1 MTDPTDPTE
10 HPPVR
15 VTRAIAVPDPV
26 RIERYARLPELGPRI
41 LFFSGG
47 TALRK
52 LSRVLKT
59 YTHNSVHLITPFDSG
74 GSSAQLRLAFSMPA
88 VGDLRNRLLALA
100 DESVRG
106 NPATYRLFSHRLEAH
121 RSSDELGRELASMTS
136 GEHPLVQAISQPLR
150 RLVRTHLRTFAERM
164 PDGFDLRN
172 ASVGNLLLTGGYL
185 ANDRDTN
192 SVVFLF
198 SRLIKARGLVRPI
211 VDDDVTLHARTQSDE
226 TIAGQHAITSRDD
239 FGDPLVDVWLGK
251 SSDDATPVR
260 CEVEPY
266 ITEQI
271 RRADLICFPMGS
283 FFTSVL
289 ANLLPAGVGRA
300 ICEAPCPKIYVPN
313 TGVDLEQRGV
323 SVADAVDH
331 LVRAVRRDAGNDVPI
346 ERIVDFVLLDS
357 DGARYQHPSTVAE
370 LEGRGVTVLDRP
382 VARDGDPD
390 TLDPAAVTQV
400 LLSLA

>member
-1 MTDPTDPTE
+1 MTD
-10 HPPVR
+10 HAPVR
-15 VTRAIAVPDPV
+15 VTRAIQVPDPV
-26 RIERYARLPELGPRI
+26 RIERYVRLPELGPRI

-47 TALRK
+47 NALRK
-52 LSRVLKT
+52 LCRVLKT

-100 DESVRG
+100 DESVQG
-106 NPATYRLFSHRLEAH
+106 NPATYRLFSHRLDARGSAEQLA
-121 RSSDELGRELASMTS
+121 GELASMTS

-164 PDGFDLRN
+164 PEAFDLRN
-172 ASVGNLLLTGGYL
+172 ASIGNLLLTGGYL

-198 SRLIKARGLVRPI
+198 SRLIEARGLVRPI
-211 VDDDVTLHARTQSDE
+211 VDDDVTLYARTRGGQ
-226 TIAGQHAITSRDD
+226 TIVGQHAITTRDD
-239 FGDPLVDVWLGK
+239 DGDPLAGVWLGT
-251 SSDDATPVR
+251 STADPSPAS

-289 ANLLPAGVGRA
+289 ANLLPRGVGRA

-313 TGVDLEQRGV
+313 TGLDLEQRGI
-323 SVADAVDH
+323 SVAQAVDL
-331 LVRAVRRDAGNDVPI
+331 LVDAVRRDAGADVPV
-346 ERIVDFVLLDS
+346 ERILDFVLLDS
-357 DGARYQHPSTVAE
+357 AQGHYPSPSTVAE
-370 LEGRGVTVLDRP
+370 LEARGVTVLDRP
-382 VARDGDPD
+382 VASTSHPD
-390 TLDPAAVTQV
+390 KLDPTAVAQV
-400 LLSLA
+400 LLSLS

>member
-1 MTDPTDPTE
+1 MTD
-10 HPPVR
+10 HAPVWL
-15 VTRAIAVPDPV
+15 TRAVTVPDPV
-26 RIERYARLPELGPRI
+26 RIERYARLPELGPRV

-47 TALRK
+47 TAPRK
-52 LSRVLKT
+52 LCRVLKT

-100 DESVRG
+100 DESVQG
-106 NPATYRLFSHRLEAH
+106 NPATYRLFSHRLDAQGSPEQLA
-121 RSSDELGRELASMTS
+121 RELASMTS
-136 GEHPLVQAISQPLR
+136 GTHPLVQAISQPLR
-150 RLVRTHLRTFAERM
+150 RLVRTHLRTFAERK
-164 PDGFDLRN
+164 PDGFDLRS
-172 ASVGNLLLTGGYL
+172 ASIGNLLLAGGYL

-211 VDDDVTLHARTQSDE
+211 VDDDVTLCARTRGGQ
-226 TIAGQHAITSRDD
+226 TVVGQHAITTRDD
-239 FGDPLVDVWLGK
+239 SDPLVDLWLGR
-251 SSDDATPVR
+251 SVDDPAPVS

-283 FFTSVL
+283 FFSSVL
-289 ANLLPAGVGRA
+289 ANLLPRGVGRA
-300 ICEAPCPKIYVPN
+300 ICEASCPKIYVPN
-313 TGVDLEQRGV
+313 TGVDLEQRGT
-323 SVADAVDH
+323 SVAGAVD
-331 LVRAVRRDAGNDVPI
+331 LLARVVRRDAGAEVPI
-346 ERIVDFVLLDS
+346 ERIVDFVLLDTER
-357 DGARYQHPSTVAE
+357 ARYQHPSTLGE
-370 LEGRGVTVLDRP
+370 LEARGVTVLDRP
-382 VARDGDPD
+382 VASEGDPD

>member
-1 MTDPTDPTE
+1 VTE
-10 HPPVR
+10 HAPVR
-15 VTRAIAVPDPV
+15 VTRSIQVPDPV

-52 LSRVLKT
+52 LCRVLKT

-74 GSSAQLRLAFSMPA
+74 GSSAQLRTAFSMPA

-100 DESVRG
+100 DESVQG
-106 NPATYRLFSHRLEAH
+106 NPATYRLFSHRFDAQ
-121 RSSDELGRELASMTS
+121 RSTEQLAEELASMTS

-164 PDGFDLRN
+164 PEGFDLRH
-172 ASVGNLLLTGGYL
+172 ASIGNLLLTGGYL

-211 VDDDVTLHARTQSDE
+211 VDDDVTLYARTQGGES
-226 TIAGQHAITSRDD
+226 IAGQHAITTHDND
-239 FGDPLVDVWLGK
+239 DPLADIWLGA
-251 SSDDATPVR
+251 SAADPSPVG
-260 CEVEPY
+260 CEVESY
-266 ITEQI
+266 ITDQI

-289 ANLLPAGVGRA
+289 ANLLPSGVGRA
-300 ICEAPCPKIYVPN
+300 ICEARCPKVYVPN
-313 TGVDLEQRGV
+313 TGTDLEQRGI
-323 SVADAVDH
+323 SIAEAVDH
-331 LVRAVRRDAGNDVPI
+331 LAGIVRRDAGAEVPI
-346 ERIVDFVLLDS
+346 GRILDFVLLDS
-357 DGARYQHPSTVAE
+357 GQGQYECPSTVAE
-370 LEGRGVTVLDRP
+370 IEARGVGVLDRP
-382 VARDGDPD
+382 VASTTHPGK
-390 TLDPAAVTQV
+390 LDPSAVTQI
-400 LLSLA
+400 LLSLS